1 MNHSQMIQGLAE
13 AAVALSDAKDRI
25 HHLNE
30 SLLESQHRISEL
42 ERLVEQQR
50 TVIKQYRETMRQD
63 KYKRLSEHRRSI

>member
-30 SLLESQHRISEL
+30 ALLEAQQRNSEL
-42 ERLVEQQR
+42 ERLCEQQK
-50 TVIKQYRETMRQD
+50 TVIAQMKETIRQGN
-63 KYKRLSEHRRSI
+63 YKRLSEHRRSM